1 MASTSETPPRIT
13 LFRGWRDPGK
23 HVWSPFVVKVEA
35 RLRFAGVKYV
45 TDAGSPLHAP
55 KGKIPYVEYH
65 GQLPAD
71 AIADASPVRYD
82 ENSEPVVSIA
92 DSTLIIKALT
102 KSGVL
107 PDLNAN
113 LSARDK
119 ALDFGLRA
127 MLEDKLYFYH
137 TRERWLDNYYT
148 MRDHSLGS
156 IPYPVRVVVG
166 ILAHRKHSAM
176 LHGQGTLRFTNEELT
191 GFKHDIW
198 GTIAGLLQTSK
209 AEAKEAD
216 EPFWALGGD
225 QPTEADATLFGFVI
239 SVLISTAGPES
250 QKVVK
255 GYPILAEYARRIHD
269 RYFPDYE
276 KGAMFDSE

>member
-1 MASTSETPPRIT
+1 MTSTSETPPRIT

-71 AIADASPVRYD
+71 ATADASPVRYD
-82 ENSEPVVSIA
+82 ENSEPVVSSIA

-119 ALDFGLRA
+119 ALDLGLRA

-137 TRERWLDNYYT
+137 VCFYSSSLSVILRHSLKPLQTRERWLDNYYT
-148 MRDHSLGS
+148 MRDHTLWS

-176 LHGQGTLRFTNEELT
+176 LYGQGTLRFTNDELT

-198 GTIAGLLQTSK
+198 GTIARLLQASK
-209 AEAKEAD
+209 AGAGSQQDTD

-239 SVLISTAGPES
+239 SVLISTA
-250 QKVVK
+250 
-255 GYPILAEYARRIHD
+255 
-269 RYFPDYE
+269 
-276 KGAMFDSE
+276 

>member
-71 AIADASPVRYD
+71 ATADASPVRYD

-92 DSTLIIKALT
+92 DSTLIIKTLT

-119 ALDFGLRA
+119 ALDLGLRA

-137 TRERWLDNYYT
+137 VCFSLPSFLFLRHSLTPPQTRERWLDNYYT

-239 SVLISTAGPES
+239 SVLISTA
-250 QKVVK
+250 
-255 GYPILAEYARRIHD
+255 
-269 RYFPDYE
+269 
-276 KGAMFDSE
+276 